1 MRTNYFDLKLLVEK
15 LVFTFFLSTLLL
27 ASISC
32 HQANEGEN
40 KVSIAAAANLQ
51 FVIPELMEAFT
62 KESGIDCTVSIS
74 SSGKLTAQITEGA
87 PFDLFLSADMYYPNY
102 LFQQGFG
109 SKEPEVYAKGIL
121 VLWSMKKMNLTLEGL
136 ADPQIKHIALANP
149 ELAPYG
155 ISAKE
160 LLIKK
165 GIWEMLQGKFVFG
178 ESVSQTNQYIYT
190 GVAEVGFT
198 SKSSVLDQNLKS
210 KGVWIEIPPTEY
222 KEISQGIL
230 ILKNSEQREGAQ
242 KFYNFIFS
250 VKGREILKKYG
261 YEV

>member
-1 MRTNYFDLKLLVEK
+1 MKLLVK
-15 LVFTFFLSTLLL
+15 NFVFVFFLSTLLL
-27 ASISC
+27 FSNAC
-32 HQANEGEN
+32 NQVNDGN
-40 KVSIAAAANLQ
+40 KKIAIAAAANLQ
-51 FVIPELMEAFT
+51 FVIPELTEAFT
-62 KESGIDCTVSIS
+62 NETGIGCTVSIS

-121 VLWSMKKMNLTLEGL
+121 VLWSMKEINLTLEGL
-136 ADPQIKHIALANP
+136 TDPEIKHIAIANP

-155 ISAKE
+155 IPVKE

-165 GIWEMLQGKFVFG
+165 GIWKVLQDKLVFG
-178 ESVSQTNQYIYT
+178 ESVSQTNQFIYT

-198 SKSSVLDQNLKS
+198 SKSSVLDENLKS
-210 KGVWIEIPPTEY
+210 KGVWKEIPPAEY

-230 ILKNSEQREGAQ
+230 VLKNSENQVGAE

-250 VKGREILKKYG
+250 AKGREILKKYG

>member
-1 MRTNYFDLKLLVEK
+1 MRTNCVVLRLLVK
-15 LVFTFFLSTLLL
+15 NFVFTFFLSTLALV
-27 ASISC
+27 SISC
-32 HQANEGEN
+32 HRANEG
-40 KVSIAAAANLQ
+40 KKKIAVAAAANLQ
-51 FVIPELMEAFT
+51 FVIPELMEEFT
-62 KESGIDCTVSIS
+62 KESGIDCTVSVS

-136 ADPQIKHIALANP
+136 TDPEIKHIAIANP

-155 ISAKE
+155 IPAKE

-165 GIWEMLQGKFVFG
+165 GIWDVLQDKLVFG
-178 ESVSQTNQYIYT
+178 ESVSQTNQFIYT

-198 SKSSVLDQNLKS
+198 SKSSVLDENLKS
-210 KGVWIEIPPTEY
+210 KGVWIEIPPDEY
-222 KEISQGIL
+222 EEISQGIL
-230 ILKNSEQREGAQ
+230 VLKNSEYREGAQ

-250 VKGREILKKYG
+250 ARGKEILKKYG